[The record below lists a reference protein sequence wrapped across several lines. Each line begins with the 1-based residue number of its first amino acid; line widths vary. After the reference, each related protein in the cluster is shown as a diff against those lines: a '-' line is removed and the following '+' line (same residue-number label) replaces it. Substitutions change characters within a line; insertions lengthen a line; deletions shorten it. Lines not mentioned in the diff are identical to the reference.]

1 MVTVERVSESESGSE
16 RGWGLKLILVAS
28 VLLLGTS
35 SIALA
40 VGPTNS
46 TGVTTIAS
54 DTERAAGIE
63 IVRVYPNPVT
73 DDDRGEFVVI
83 DVPRKTNVSGWELR
97 DEESVVSLP
106 NRTVSGRIVL
116 STEPKAVKNMT
127 DEPVLQLTGKI
138 SLSNAGERVRLVRD
152 GTSVTTVEYSDAP
165 EGELYQRDSGEWTW
179 EPFGATD
186 LSVVESGPSAARL
199 FVLPDA
205 PKAPAS
211 TLDSATDR
219 ILLGGYTFTSDRIAS
234 ALVRAHRRG
243 VHVEVLVE
251 SGPVGGITTQE
262 KTVLDRLTAAGI
274 DVHVLGGERARYA
287 YHHAKYAV
295 VDDRALVMTE
305 NWKPSG
311 VGGHSNRGWGAI
323 VRDSVTADELAA
335 VFAADTGWLDTKR
348 WREFSRNETFEPSEP
363 SFESYPSTVPPKTVP
378 VEQTRL
384 LAAPDNAEPEL
395 LAVMNNATESISV
408 VQVSIEGFDGPFT
421 QAALQAARR
430 GVEVR
435 ILLSNAW
442 YVQDENRALAERL
455 NRLAGDSPL
464 EVRLAEPN
472 GRFEKIH
479 AKGVIV
485 DSDQVVVGSLNW
497 NPYSA
502 RENREI
508 AVVLMGDAVGEY
520 FSSVF
525 DADWRG
531 KNEELPTPIP
541 VGIIAALGIAILI
554 ALVLANA
561 LEFEPKW

>member
-16 RGWGLKLILVAS
+16 RGWGLKLILVTS

-73 DDDRGEFVVI
+73 DGDRGEFVVI
-83 DVPRKTNVSGWELR
+83 DVSRKTNVSGWELR

-106 NRTVSGRIVL
+106 NRTVSGWIVL
-116 STEPKAVKNMT
+116 STEPKAVENIT

-179 EPFGATD
+179 QPFGATD

-274 DVHVLGGERARYA
+274 DVHVLGGACAICLSSREVRCRRRPGAR
-287 YHHAKYAV
+287 
-295 VDDRALVMTE
+295 DDRKLETVRRWRSLE
-305 NWKPSG
+305 PG
-311 VGGHSNRGWGAI
+311 VGSDRS
-323 VRDSVTADELAA
+323 R
-335 VFAADTGWLDTKR
+335 
-348 WREFSRNETFEPSEP
+348 FSH
-363 SFESYPSTVPPKTVP
+363 
-378 VEQTRL
+378 
-384 LAAPDNAEPEL
+384 
-395 LAVMNNATESISV
+395 
-408 VQVSIEGFDGPFT
+408 
-421 QAALQAARR
+421 RR
-430 GVEVR
+430 
-435 ILLSNAW
+435 
-442 YVQDENRALAERL
+442 
-455 NRLAGDSPL
+455 
-464 EVRLAEPN
+464 
-472 GRFEKIH
+472 
-479 AKGVIV
+479 
-485 DSDQVVVGSLNW
+485 
-497 NPYSA
+497 
-502 RENREI
+502 
-508 AVVLMGDAVGEY
+508 
-520 FSSVF
+520 
-525 DADWRG
+525 
-531 KNEELPTPIP
+531 
-541 VGIIAALGIAILI
+541 
-554 ALVLANA
+554 
-561 LEFEPKW
+561 